1 MAQQID
7 STQAQ
12 ELVQNFLAFTMA
24 RSRGDIELLLKKNG
38 IVVPSNSTDD
48 EILKLVYITIPKSK
62 TFRYDLGE
70 YFKNVYNIES
80 RQGGEFSFVDEFF
93 GANGMTA
100 AQKKAARVTADNPQG
115 KTAAGK
121 LIQNIATPDNI
132 SNFLNMGMS
141 VLSSKLT
148 AKTDTATFNAAA
160 QSEAAKT
167 ERLLAEE
174 KLAKAQQ
181 EKQKTWVTPVIIGVV
196 VIGIGIG
203 LYFAFKKK

>member
-24 RSRGDIELLLKKNG
+24 RSRGDIILLLKKNG
-38 IVVPSNSTDD
+38 IVVPANSTDD
-48 EILKLVYITIPKSK
+48 ELLKLVYITIPKSK
-62 TFRYDLGE
+62 TFRYDLNE

-80 RQGGEFSFVDEFF
+80 REGGEFSFVDKFY
-93 GANGMTA
+93 GTNGTLTA
-100 AQKKAARVTADNPQG
+100 AQKKRVTADNPQG
-115 KTAAGK
+115 KSAVGK
-121 LIQNIATPDNI
+121 AIQGVVTSENI

-148 AKTDTATFNAAA
+148 AKGDTATFNAAA

-174 KLAKAQQ
+174 KLAQTKKETQQ
-181 EKQKTWVTPVIIGVV
+181 TWVTPVIIGVV
-196 VIGIGIG
+196 VIGIGFG